1 MKKKIIGI
9 VAGFNPKAADMIKTL
24 LLDRIGDGSIDVL
37 LSQELFR
44 INPDP
49 SKRLRDRQRFVLEET
64 RALID
69 GGAEFVLVPDFASE
83 PFIKSV
89 QRQFAVAVLDI
100 NTAMSAVMNAGT
112 SVTGILD
119 KDLAGDWADEGGEG
133 VGRRLFLSSQ
143 DQALLDATR
152 ERMRVVGVCEETLV
166 VLKAMCEKLTAAGAE
181 TIMPN
186 CSHYANAQP
195 ALVAAGFPVLDVYE
209 AYAKVAIDAL
219 SQNERTA
226 PR

>member
-24 LLDRIGDGSIDVL
+24 LLDRVGDGSIDVL

-49 SKRLRDRQRFVLEET
+49 SKRLSDRQRFVLEET

-69 GGAEFVLVPDFASE
+69 AGAEFVLVPDFASE
-83 PFIKSV
+83 PFIDFIQSRASV
-89 QRQFAVAVLDI
+89 PVLDI
-100 NTAMSAVMNAGT
+100 KT
-112 SVTGILD
+112 SMGSLMGEGAPVTGVLD
-119 KDLAGDWADEGGEG
+119 KDLAGDWAEGESCRN
-133 VGRRLFLSSQ
+133 GRTLFLCPE

-186 CSHYANAQP
+186 CSHYANAQS

-219 SQNERTA
+219 SQKERTA